1 MKNYFTG
8 WRKFVVLSVSTA
20 ATICNLVEMVSH
32 IFLFI
37 YIHNHNNTIGS
48 AVLEAKV
55 IKQRNRVNAVS
66 TGGQMLTWFV
76 LSFKAGV
83 SNTRPMGHM
92 GPAKGLSAPRN
103 SLLNRQNSKF

>member
-20 ATICNLVEMVSH
+20 AVIFNLIEMVSH

-55 IKQRNRVNAVS
+55 IR
-66 TGGQMLTWFV
+66 
-76 LSFKAGV
+76 
-83 SNTRPMGHM
+83 
-92 GPAKGLSAPRN
+92 
-103 SLLNRQNSKF
+103 